1 MSIFPTIRSRTGSA
15 LLRVRLGKGD
25 TALWLALAPAALL
38 LLAFV
43 IAPLFLVLRDSFTV
57 ASLDGG
63 TTGQLTTTNYTQI
76 FQSEYISVFG
86 HSLVVA
92 AENTVICLIVGYC
105 VAFAIVTRPPAKQ
118 PALLLLL
125 LVPFWTDFIIRTF
138 TWINLLSDQGVVASL
153 LRSAGLVHGSFNA
166 IPSGG
171 AVFLGLLYAF
181 LPSAVLPIYAA
192 LRASD
197 LTLLEAAEDLG
208 CGRLALHRRVVL
220 PMASTGLLGAS
231 LLIFVPTMGVYVT
244 TVLLGGGKQLL
255 IGNLLEIVYLE
266 FRNIPFGAALSIVMT
281 AFMLVA
287 LGIGA
292 VISSRYRR
300 RLA

>member
-1 MSIFPTIRSRTGSA
+1 MPKI
-15 LLRVRLGKGD
+15 RLGKGD
-25 TALWLALAPAALL
+25 TAIWLALAPAALL

-43 IAPLFLVLRDSFTV
+43 VAPMFLVLRDSFSV

-63 TTGQLTTTNYTQI
+63 TGGHFTTASYSQI
-76 FQSEYISVFG
+76 FQSEYLSVFG

-92 AENTVICLIVGYC
+92 AENTVLCLVVGHC
-105 VAFAIVTRPPAKQ
+105 VAYAIVTRPPAKQ

-138 TWINLLSDQGVVASL
+138 TWISLLSDRGVIASL
-153 LRSAGLVHGSFNA
+153 LRSVGLVHGTFDA
-166 IPSGG
+166 IPSSG

-181 LPSAVLPIYAA
+181 LPAAVLPIYAA

-197 LTLLEAAEDLG
+197 LTLIEAAEDLG

-220 PMASTGLLGAS
+220 PMASTGILGAA

-266 FRNIPFGAALSIVMT
+266 FRNVPFGAALSIVMT
-281 AFMLVA
+281 AFMLAA

-292 VISSRYRR
+292 VVSSRYRK

>member
-1 MSIFPTIRSRTGSA
+1 MARCRIGR
-15 LLRVRLGKGD
+15 GD
-25 TALWLALAPAALL
+25 YAIWLALLPAALL

-43 IAPLFLVLRDSFTV
+43 IAPMFLVLRDSFSV

-63 TTGQLTTTNYTQI
+63 ATGQLTTSNYTQI
-76 FQSEYISVFG
+76 FQSEYLSVFG

-92 AENTVICLIVGYC
+92 AENTVLCLIVGYC
-105 VAFAIVTRPPAKQ
+105 VAYTILTRPTRQQ

-138 TWINLLSDQGVVASL
+138 TWINLLSNQGVIASL
-153 LRSAGLVHGSFNA
+153 LRSVGLVHGSFDA
-166 IPSGG
+166 IPSSS

-197 LTLLEAAEDLG
+197 LTLIEAGEDLG

-220 PMASTGLLGAS
+220 PMASTGVLGAA

-266 FRNIPFGAALSIVMT
+266 FRNVPFGAAISIVMT
-281 AFMLVA
+281 AFMLAA

-292 VISSRYRR
+292 VISSRQRR